1 MTEPV
6 STPEVEAAP
15 AQTGRRLAAARESYG
30 LSVVEIA
37 RQLKLSPRQ
46 VEALEA
52 DNYARLPGTVFVRGF
67 IRNYARL
74 VKLDPALLL
83 ADAERQLPSSTRS
96 VPELPPS
103 AEIPF
108 PSGREF
114 NWHKYAIA
122 ALVLLVPIVIFEFYR
137 DDTTEVATKSRQV
150 ALPPPQ
156 VAAVETAAETNVEP
170 PVSAGNDAAVKSAR
184 SGPATTRAEK
194 NTTEKPA
201 IIARATA
208 REYKPGEHLIKLRFD
223 RESWVEIRD
232 RNGHKIFSQLNSA
245 GTEHA
250 VSGQPPLTLVVGNA
264 VGVRLTYNDQLV
276 DLAPHIKV
284 DVARLTLE

>member
-1 MTEPV
+1 MSESVFAPV
-6 STPEVEAAP
+6 PELAP
-15 AQTGRRLAAARESYG
+15 AQTGRRLAAARESCG
-30 LSVVEIA
+30 FTVAEIA

-52 DNYARLPGTVFVRGF
+52 DNYSGLPGAVFVRGF

-74 VKLDPALLL
+74 VKIDPAALL
-83 ADAERQLPSSTRS
+83 AETDRQLPVSPRS
-96 VPELPPS
+96 APEVQPS

-122 ALVLLVPIVIFEFYR
+122 ALALLVPIVIFEFYR
-137 DDTTEVATKSRQV
+137 DDTAGDAMKTREV
-150 ALPPPQ
+150 ALPPTPI
-156 VAAVETAAETNVEP
+156 VTPDAAATNGEP
-170 PVSAGNDAAVKSAR
+170 PVQAVSDAAADLARTGTVTKRAENNTPEKSA
-184 SGPATTRAEK
+184 
-194 NTTEKPA
+194 A
-201 IIARATA
+201 IPRVAAGRD
-208 REYKPGEHLIKLRFD
+208 KSGEHLVRLRFD

-232 RNGHKIFSQLNSA
+232 RNGHKIFSQLNPA

-250 VSGQPPLTLVVGNA
+250 VSGQPPLSLVVGNA
-264 VGVRLTYNDQLV
+264 VGVRLTYNEQPV

>member
-1 MTEPV
+1 MTEAV
-6 STPEVEAAP
+6 SAPEVEAAP
-15 AQTGRRLAAARESYG
+15 AQTGRRLAAARERHG
-30 LSVVEIA
+30 FSVAEVA
-37 RQLKLSPRQ
+37 RQLKLSPGQ
-46 VEALEA
+46 IEALEA
-52 DNYARLPGTVFVRGF
+52 DNYARLPGPVFVRGF

-74 VKLDPALLL
+74 VKIDPALLL
-83 ADAERQLPSSTRS
+83 ADADREILSSTRF
-96 VPELPPS
+96 VPELTPS
-103 AEIPF
+103 PEIPF

-114 NWHKYAIA
+114 NWHKYAVA

-137 DDTTEVATKSRQV
+137 DDTAVVAVKSREVA
-150 ALPPPQ
+150 PPQ
-156 VAAVETAAETNVEP
+156 AVAAETAAATNVEP
-170 PVSAGNDAAVKSAR
+170 PVSAGSDAAVKSAR
-184 SGPATTRAEK
+184 IGPATKRAEK

-208 REYKPGEHLIKLRFD
+208 TDYKPGEHLIKLRFD

-232 RNGHKIFSQLNSA
+232 RNGHKIFSQLNPA

-250 VSGQPPLTLVVGNA
+250 VSGQPPLSLVVGNA
-264 VGVRLTYNDQLV
+264 VGVRLTYNDQPV

>member
-1 MTEPV
+1 MTDTV
-6 STPEVEAAP
+6 TAPEGGIAP
-15 AQTGRRLAAARESYG
+15 GQTGRRLAAAREGCG
-30 LSVVEIA
+30 LSVAEIA

-52 DNYARLPGTVFVRGF
+52 EDYAHLPGTVFVRGF

-74 VKLDPALLL
+74 VKIDPGLLL
-83 ADAERQLPSSTRS
+83 AEADRQLPPLTHTQA
-96 VPELPPS
+96 ELPPS

-122 ALVLLVPIVIFEFYR
+122 GLILLVPIVIFEFYR
-137 DDTTEVATKSRQV
+137 DDNGDAAMKSREV
-150 ALPPPQ
+150 ALPPQ
-156 VAAVETAAETNVEP
+156 QAAAVEAPAKNVEP
-170 PVSAGNDAAVKSAR
+170 PAAAGGDAAANSAR
-184 SGPATTRAEK
+184 IEPATQRAEK
-194 NTTEKPA
+194 SAVEKPA
-201 IIARATA
+201 VIARAAA
-208 REYKPGEHLIKLRFD
+208 REYKQGEQLIRLRFD

-232 RNGHKIFSQLNSA
+232 GNGRKIFSQLNPA

-250 VSGQPPLTLVVGNA
+250 VSGQPPLSLVVGNA
-264 VGVRLTYNDQLV
+264 VGVRLTYNDQQV
-276 DLAPHIKV
+276 DLAPHTKV